1 MSKRASE
8 SMSQRPRAET
18 SRDGPTKRS
27 EGEHVNV
34 ARVADIGG
42 PLMPGMC

>member
-8 SMSQRPRAET
+8 SLSQRPRAET
-18 SRDGPTKRS
+18 SRDGPTERR
-27 EGEHVNV
+27 EGEHVSV

-42 PLMPGMC
+42 PLMSGMC